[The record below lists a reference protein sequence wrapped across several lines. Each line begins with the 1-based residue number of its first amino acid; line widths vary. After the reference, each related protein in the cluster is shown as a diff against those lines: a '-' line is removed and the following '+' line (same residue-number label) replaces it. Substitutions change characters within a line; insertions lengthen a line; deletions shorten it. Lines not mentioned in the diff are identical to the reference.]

1 MYSYLCYYLLKGQL
15 AGADS
20 YTIQGLGKGLCS
32 FSLTFCLVPR
42 DRRKSNEDR
51 REDEREE
58 RNRRDS
64 KVTSVLILPNTE
76 QSIH

>member
-15 AGADS
+15 AWADS

-32 FSLTFCLVPR
+32 FSLSFCLVPR
-42 DRRKSNEDR
+42 AGRKSNEDQW
-51 REDEREE
+51 EGEREE

-64 KVTSVLILPNTE
+64 KVTSALILPNTQ